1 MTPVIA
7 QVGGSK
13 ITGLLDELRRR
24 RRISQEEAID
34 LAFREGLKKAR
45 KCVAEWRDLCRREGL
60 LSELNVVKRHV
71 QEKRAE
77 LFAADVRN
85 SQAIFESYQTSKEVG
100 NLLILY
106 NVYRADLKAL
116 VLLGKK
122 RGLEVEGDQ
131 HITEIPRL
139 RELMDRYLF
148 RPKPELRD
156 LQ

>member
-1 MTPVIA
+1 VTPVIA

-60 LSELNVVKRHV
+60 LSELNLVKRHV

>member
-1 MTPVIA
+1 VTPVIA

-13 ITGLLDELRRR
+13 ISGLLDELRRR

-60 LSELNVVKRHV
+60 LSELNVAKRHV

>member
-60 LSELNVVKRHV
+60 LSELNLVKRHV

-148 RPKPELRD
+148 RPKPQLRD

>member
-1 MTPVIA
+1 M
-7 QVGGSK
+7 
-13 ITGLLDELRRR
+13 TGLLDELRRR

>member
-1 MTPVIA
+1 
-7 QVGGSK
+7 
-13 ITGLLDELRRR
+13 LDELRRR

>member
-7 QVGGSK
+7 QVGGSNV
-13 ITGLLDELRRR
+13 TGLLDELRRR

>member
-1 MTPVIA
+1 M
-7 QVGGSK
+7 
-13 ITGLLDELRRR
+13 TGLLDELRRR

-71 QEKRAE
+71 QEERAE

>member
-13 ITGLLDELRRR
+13 MTGLLDELRRR

>member
-1 MTPVIA
+1 VTPVIA

>member
-60 LSELNVVKRHV
+60 LSELNLVKRHV